1 MDLVL
6 QYKNCETPAFEYY
19 EKLGQKQTR
28 LPEGTLS
35 FKRKNSEARPGNKK
49 KKLKDQKKKKK
60 KGQKERKKEIAPKMQ
75 RRKREGK
82 KKIIKLSRYIHTD

>member
-60 KGQKERKKEIAPKMQ
+60 RTERKKEGNCTKNV
-75 RRKREGK
+75 EK
-82 KKIIKLSRYIHTD
+82 KKGRKKKDY

>member
-49 KKLKDQKKKKK
+49 KKGRKKKD
-60 KGQKERKKEIAPKMQ
+60 
-75 RRKREGK
+75 
-82 KKIIKLSRYIHTD
+82 Y